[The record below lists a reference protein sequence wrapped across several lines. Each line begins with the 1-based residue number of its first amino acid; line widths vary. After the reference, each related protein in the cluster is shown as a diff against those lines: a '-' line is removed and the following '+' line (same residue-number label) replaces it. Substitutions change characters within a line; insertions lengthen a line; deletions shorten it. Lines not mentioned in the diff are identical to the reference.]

1 MLKRAVV
8 MIALTLG
15 MHLAT
20 NGRAAHASGAHDQ
33 QRGAVRG
40 WRTVVIPAAPDAKEW
55 AARITTAALPKGAA
69 APRTGPLVGVAHK
82 LEGIA
87 SFYWQGHTTA
97 SGERFDYTQLTA
109 AHPTLPMGT
118 LVRVTHLASGR
129 SVLVR
134 INDRG
139 PFKPGRVIDLSLAA
153 AEHLDMTR
161 QGLAR
166 VRLDLVAG
174 VGR

>member
-1 MLKRAVV
+1 MLSHAAILFALVAGTTLV
-8 MIALTLG
+8 MS
-15 MHLAT
+15 
-20 NGRAAHASGAHDQ
+20 GRATHASGAEET
-33 QRGAVRG
+33 QRATVRT
-40 WRTVVIPAAPDAKEW
+40 WRTVVIPAAPVTRGW
-55 AARITTAALPKGAA
+55 AAHITTAALPRA
-69 APRTGPLVGVAHK
+69 APLLGVAHK

-87 SFYWQGHTTA
+87 SFYWQSQMTA
-97 SGERFDYTQLTA
+97 SGERFDPTKFTA

-129 SVLVR
+129 SVKVR

-139 PFKPGRVIDLSLAA
+139 PFKAGRVIDLSLAA

-166 VRLDLVAG
+166 VRVDVVASA
-174 VGR
+174 GR

>member
-8 MIALTLG
+8 MIALALS

-20 NGRAAHASGAHDQ
+20 NGRTAHASGAYDQ
-33 QRGAVRG
+33 QRAAVRG
-40 WRTVVIPAAPDAKEW
+40 WRTVVIPAARDAKDW
-55 AARITTAALPKGAA
+55 TTRITTAALPKGAP

-82 LEGIA
+82 LDGIA
-87 SFYWQGHTTA
+87 SFYWQGQMTA
-97 SGERFDYTQLTA
+97 SGERFDPTKLTA

-129 SVLVR
+129 SVQVR

-166 VRLDLVAG
+166 VRVDVLAG
-174 VGR
+174 ARR